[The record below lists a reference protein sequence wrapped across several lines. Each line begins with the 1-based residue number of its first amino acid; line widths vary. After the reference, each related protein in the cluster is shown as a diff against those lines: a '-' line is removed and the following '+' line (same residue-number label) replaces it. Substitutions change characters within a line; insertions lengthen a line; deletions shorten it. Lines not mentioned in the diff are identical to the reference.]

1 MKRIFTNEL
10 MECNKMANGWT
21 DERRAKQ
28 AALIRTWKPWE
39 KSTGAKT
46 PEGKAKSSKN
56 AFRLTMRKHLLLV
69 RWIPS
74 NRKTYGQV
82 NLTPRVMNLCKK
94 RQVWVLIL
102 LNLLTSDTSALHC
115 IYARKGN

>member
-1 MKRIFTNEL
+1 
-10 MECNKMANGWT
+10 MANGWT

-56 AFRLTMRKHLLLV
+56 AFRLTMRKHLLFV
-69 RWIPS
+69 RWMAKQSKNLRTGKPYATREEFM
-74 NRKTYGQV
+74 RKAASFGFDPAEFAD
-82 NLTPRVMNLCKK
+82 L
-94 RQVWVLIL
+94 
-102 LNLLTSDTSALHC
+102 
-115 IYARKGN
+115 

>member
-1 MKRIFTNEL
+1 
-10 MECNKMANGWT
+10 MANGWT

-69 RWIPS
+69 RWIAKQS
-74 NRKTYGQV
+74 K
-82 NLTPRVMNLCKK
+82 NLRAGKP
-94 RQVWVLIL
+94 
-102 LNLLTSDTSALHC
+102 
-115 IYARKGN
+115 YATREEFMLKVASLGFDPAEFADL